1 MVLRSAVAAVHFHT
15 LCLSKPVLKV
25 VVRSTVAR
33 VDHIFSSMLL
43 SIEYWSVCMM
53 EHLMNRDKKLTLS
66 CMLGCKDDVINW
78 IISMMI

>member
-1 MVLRSAVAAVHFHT
+1 MLLCSAVAAVYFHT

-33 VDHIFSSMLL
+33 VDHIFLSMLL
-43 SIEYWSVCMM
+43 SIEYWSVCMI
-53 EHLMNRDKKLTLS
+53 ERLMNGDKTLTLL